1 MGIENNKIEAFIEI
15 QGVQFFDANAIIA
28 ISITSNSIRGNLQL
42 TIPEEEYRE
51 AFIENEL
58 MDLITLK
65 LSDLLVETSKVQQ
78 VKIEALQEQL
88 LTANNKLSALEN
100 AQQLSNISIIMMLA
114 ELEERM
120 DNSEQVINN

>member
-51 AFIENEL
+51 AFIDNEL

-88 LTANNKLSALEN
+88 LAANNKLSALEN
-100 AQQLSNISIIMMLA
+100 AQQMSNISIIMMLA

-120 DNSEQVINN
+120 ENGEQVINN

>member
-42 TIPEEEYRE
+42 TIPEEEYRQ
-51 AFIENEL
+51 AFIDNEL

-88 LTANNKLSALEN
+88 LVANNKLSALEN
-100 AQQLSNISIIMMLA
+100 AQQNSNISIVMMLA
-114 ELEERM
+114 ELEERI
-120 DNSEQVINN
+120 DNNEQVINN

>member
-51 AFIENEL
+51 AFIDNEL
-58 MDLITLK
+58 MDLIALK

-88 LTANNKLSALEN
+88 LAANNKLSALEN

-120 DNSEQVINN
+120 ENGEQVINN

>member
-51 AFIENEL
+51 AFIDNKL

-78 VKIEALQEQL
+78 VKIEALQEQSL
-88 LTANNKLSALEN
+88 AANNKLSALEN

-120 DNSEQVINN
+120 ENGEQVINN

>member
-51 AFIENEL
+51 AFIDNEL

-88 LTANNKLSALEN
+88 LAANNKLSALEN

>member
-42 TIPEEEYRE
+42 TIPEEEYRKS
-51 AFIENEL
+51 FIDNEL

-88 LTANNKLSALEN
+88 LVANNKLSALEN
-100 AQQLSNISIIMMLA
+100 AQQNSNISIVMMLA
-114 ELEERM
+114 ELEERI
-120 DNSEQVINN
+120 DNNEQVINN

>member
-58 MDLITLK
+58 MDLIALK

-88 LTANNKLSALEN
+88 LAANNKLSALEN

-120 DNSEQVINN
+120 ENGEQVINN

>member
-28 ISITSNSIRGNLQL
+28 ISITSNNIRGNLQL
-42 TIPEEEYRE
+42 TIPEEEYRQ
-51 AFIENEL
+51 AFIDNEL

-65 LSDLLVETSKVQQ
+65 LSDLLAETSKVQQ

-88 LTANNKLSALEN
+88 LVANNKLSALEN
-100 AQQLSNISIIMMLA
+100 AQQMSNISIIMMLA
-114 ELEERM
+114 ELEERI
-120 DNSEQVINN
+120 DNDEPVINN

>member
-42 TIPEEEYRE
+42 TIPEEEYRK
-51 AFIENEL
+51 AFIDNEL

-78 VKIEALQEQL
+78 VKIDELKEQL
-88 LTANNKLSALEN
+88 VVANNKLSALEN
-100 AQQLSNISIIMMLA
+100 AQQMSNISIIMMLA
-114 ELEERM
+114 ELEERI
-120 DNSEQVINN
+120 DNGQVINN

>member
-51 AFIENEL
+51 AFIDNEL

-78 VKIEALQEQL
+78 VKIDELKEQL
-88 LTANNKLSALEN
+88 LVANNKLSALEN

-114 ELEERM
+114 ELEERI
-120 DNSEQVINN
+120 DNEQVINN

>member
-51 AFIENEL
+51 AFIDNEL
-58 MDLITLK
+58 MDLIALK

-88 LTANNKLSALEN
+88 LAANNKLSALEN
-100 AQQLSNISIIMMLA
+100 AQQMSNISIIMMLA

-120 DNSEQVINN
+120 ENGEQVINN

>member
-42 TIPEEEYRE
+42 TIPEEEYRK
-51 AFIENEL
+51 AFIDNEL

-88 LTANNKLSALEN
+88 LVSNNKLSALEN
-100 AQQLSNISIIMMLA
+100 AQQMSNISIIMMLA
-114 ELEERM
+114 ELEERI
-120 DNSEQVINN
+120 DNGEQVINN

>member
-51 AFIENEL
+51 AFIDNEL

-88 LTANNKLSALEN
+88 LAANNKLSALEN

-120 DNSEQVINN
+120 ENGEQVINN

>member
-58 MDLITLK
+58 MDLIALK

-88 LTANNKLSALEN
+88 LAANNKLSALEN

>member
-51 AFIENEL
+51 AFIDNEL

-88 LTANNKLSALEN
+88 LAANNKLSALEN
-100 AQQLSNISIIMMLA
+100 AQQMSNISIIMMLA

>member
-51 AFIENEL
+51 AFIDNEL

-88 LTANNKLSALEN
+88 LAANNKLSALEN
-100 AQQLSNISIIMMLA
+100 AQQMSNISLTMMLA
-114 ELEERM
+114 ELEERIG
-120 DNSEQVINN
+120 NNEQVINN